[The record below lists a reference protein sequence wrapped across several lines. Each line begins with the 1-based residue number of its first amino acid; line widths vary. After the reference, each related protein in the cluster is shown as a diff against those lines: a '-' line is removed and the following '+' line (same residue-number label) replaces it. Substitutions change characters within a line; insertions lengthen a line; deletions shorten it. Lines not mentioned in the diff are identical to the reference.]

1 LLAITGKYWRKPKT
15 KSCLIRITW
24 TPDIVLVNGANMEI
38 NQCPHPISP
47 DATVIA
53 YSIDTV
59 PVVAGITRTQVFDA
73 IRTKKL
79 TARKCGR
86 RTIIEVGELRRW
98 ISTLPTR
105 GRQPTND
112 KAAPEPSPS
121 VAVEFP

>member
-1 LLAITGKYWRKPKT
+1 
-15 KSCLIRITW
+15 
-24 TPDIVLVNGANMEI
+24 MET
-38 NQCPHPISP
+38 NQCPHSVSV

-86 RTIIEVGELRRW
+86 RTIIEAGELRRW

-105 GRQPTND
+105 GRQPTNEN
-112 KAAPEPSPS
+112 AA
-121 VAVEFP
+121 

>member
-1 LLAITGKYWRKPKT
+1 MGSRVAKPTLINSSWQLLANTGGSLNKI
-15 KSCLIRITW
+15 LFN
-24 TPDIVLVNGANMEI
+24 PDHQDTGCCPVNGANMET
-38 NQCPHPISP
+38 NQCPHPIGP

-79 TARKCGR
+79 TARKCER
-86 RTIIEVGELRRW
+86 RTIIEAGELRRW

-105 GRQPTND
+105 NRQPTNEN
-112 KAAPEPSPS
+112 AA
-121 VAVEFP
+121 